1 MGGDVARTLPLMSGF
16 AEPENYGLGPLHK
29 LITIG
34 TPHLG
39 SPLALQLLNGSNNC
53 VQGLLAFKK
62 RYAFTSVTTASGSS
76 YSGGVGDLSADVFGT
91 SLSDA
96 LTAIQHGSVMIPT
109 ALIAANVSPAELAAV
124 DNDSHAQEI
133 RLLCGQLA
141 SNPLAEALTSSG
153 WPTVLSSES
162 DAIVPVNSQL
172 AGLTQNTIFPLG
184 SEVHSPGTEELGFG
198 GPSEL
203 DDTGVIAP
211 EVMQLLNTPI
221 DQAAFKPLP

>member
-1 MGGDVARTLPLMSGF
+1 MLPLMNGF
-16 AEPENYGLGPLHK
+16 AGPENYELGPLHK
-29 LITIG
+29 LITLG

-53 VQGLLAFKK
+53 VEGILAFKK
-62 RYAFTSVTTASGSS
+62 RYAFTSVATSSGA
-76 YSGGVGDLSADVFGT
+76 YNGGVGDLSADVYGT
-91 SLSDA
+91 SLSGA

-109 ALIAANVSPAELAAV
+109 ALIAANMSQAQLAAL
-124 DNDSHAQEI
+124 DNDSHAKEI
-133 RLLCGQLA
+133 RFLCGQLA

-162 DAIVPVNSQL
+162 DAIVPLNSQL
-172 AGLTQNTIFPLG
+172 AGSTQNTIFPLG

-203 DDTGVIAP
+203 DDTSVIAP
-211 EVMQLLNTPI
+211 EVLQLLNTPI
-221 DQAAFKPLP
+221 DQSAFKRLP